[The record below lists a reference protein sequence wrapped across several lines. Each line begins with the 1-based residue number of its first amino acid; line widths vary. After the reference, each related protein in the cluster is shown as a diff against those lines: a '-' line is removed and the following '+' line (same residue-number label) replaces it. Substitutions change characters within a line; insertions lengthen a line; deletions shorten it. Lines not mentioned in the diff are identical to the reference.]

1 MNKEEY
7 MSRLRRRLRRLPN
20 EDYERAVDYFTEYF
34 ADAGP
39 DKEAQAIEDLGS
51 PEMAADQII
60 RNLAVE
66 NAAEP
71 VRNVRRGF
79 SALQTGILAVFAAPI
94 ALPLALASGAVILA
108 FVLVVIALI
117 LSLFLIAV
125 SSAVSALPCIL
136 VSIWLLFTSFQD
148 GLATLG
154 LGLILFG
161 FGALMTMFSVLFGK
175 WCLFGMTW
183 LFGALVKGGKYY
195 EK

>member
-7 MSRLRRRLRRLPN
+7 MNRLRRRLKKLPK
-20 EDYERAVDYFTEYF
+20 EDYERAIDYFAEYF

-39 DKEAQAIEDLGS
+39 DKEAQAIEDLGA

-71 VRNVRRGF
+71 AGNVRRSF
-79 SALQTGILAVFAAPI
+79 TALQTGILAVFAAPI
-94 ALPLALASGAVILA
+94 ALPLALAFGAVILA
-108 FVLVVIALI
+108 FVLTVIALI
-117 LSLFLIAV
+117 LSLFLTAV
-125 SSAVSALPCIL
+125 LAAVSALPCIL
-136 VSIWLLFTSFQD
+136 ASIWLLFTSLED

-154 LGLILFG
+154 LGLIIFG
-161 FGALMTMFSVLFGK
+161 VSILMVMLSILFGK
-175 WCLFGMTW
+175 WCLFSMTR
-183 LFGALVKGGKYY
+183 LFGIIVKGGTYH